1 MGARGLSSSKK
12 YTFFLLTRALMCWLS
27 FIKLREILVGIIV
40 GLFLAI
46 LFWSGDR
53 YATQPKTGS
62 DSGEFNLRLGLLLW
76 SFFFFLGRA
85 LNQRKAQHKEP
96 LDGRLGCFSFKSQ
109 KLKVKKIFR
118 IPSAGITMCTSKN
131 FLVVAPKTQTSKTI
145 VFLLPKPIVFDV
157 NCCCQTGWSSCG
169 CLLSTTCCWHRE
181 AEILAICFE
190 FPAGI
195 QSRFRNKQS
204 SNDSTQ

>member
-40 GLFLAI
+40 GLFLTI

-62 DSGEFNLRLGLLLW
+62 DSGKFNLRLGLLLW
-76 SFFFFLGRA
+76 SFFFSLGRA
-85 LNQRKAQHKEP
+85 LNQRKAEHKEP

-118 IPSAGITMCTSKN
+118 IPSAAGGL
-131 FLVVAPKTQTSKTI
+131 LVCWDNHVHKQKFP
-145 VFLLPKPIVFDV
+145 
-157 NCCCQTGWSSCG
+157 CCCSQNPDVKNNCFSSAQTN
-169 CLLSTTCCWHRE
+169 
-181 AEILAICFE
+181 CF
-190 FPAGI
+190 
-195 QSRFRNKQS
+195 
-204 SNDSTQ
+204 